1 MLDNT
6 SKKIKHQTKKQL
18 RKVARLIKNK
28 PKKIGLDPGSLI
40 YVGDKEKQP
49 ITITLFDYKA
59 EHFIEQKILSV
70 EDLLAYKQTET
81 TSWINIDG
89 VHDVEILEKI
99 GKHFDIHPLTLE
111 DILNTNQR
119 PKLDEYPNYL
129 YIVLRMFFLDE

>member
-1 MLDNT
+1 MIDDT
-6 SKKIKHQTKKQL
+6 GKKIKHHTKKQL
-18 RKVARLIKNK
+18 RKVTRLIKNK

-49 ITITLFDYKA
+49 ITITLFDYKSD
-59 EHFIEQKILSV
+59 HFIEKNVLSV
-70 EDLLAYKQTET
+70 EDLLEYKQSET

-89 VHDVEILEKI
+89 VHEVDILEKI

-119 PKLDEYPNYL
+119 PKLDE
-129 YIVLRMFFLDE
+129 